1 MNMRRTANKYL
12 KKLKDSDTSVFEA
25 FYRLFYVYIRD
36 IAFVYL
42 TDKTYA
48 DDVADF
54 TFETVLRNL
63 DEFDETKN
71 GYAWMVD
78 IAKNAAFAKNRDAK
92 VYNVSDG
99 EKLPD
104 FESEGDIVRALRTL
118 DPEHRKIV
126 WLKLYEDKTFA
137 EIGDILGMERRRVH
151 AEYKKAAKI
160 LRKYF

>member
-1 MNMRRTANKYL
+1 MNIRRTANKYL
-12 KKLKDSDTSVFEA
+12 KKLKARDTSVFDA

-71 GYAWMVD
+71 GYAWMVN
-78 IAKNAAFAKNRDAK
+78 IAKNAAFAKNRA
-92 VYNVSDG
+92 NVSDG
-99 EKLPD
+99 ENLPD
-104 FESEGDIVRALRTL
+104 FEGESDIVCALRTL

-137 EIGDILGMERRRVH
+137 EIGDILDMERRLVY
-151 AEYKKAAKI
+151 ADYKKAAKI